1 MTSAVKDTLRFLR
14 QYATTPG
21 TTGAVAPSSRALA
34 ESICTAVDLANAQN
48 IVEFGPGTGAFTKV
62 ILEKTKPQAEF
73 FVIEHSQSFID
84 ILKPRHPDL
93 KIFHDTAENVRAICD
108 AENIDKID
116 CIISGLPF
124 AAFPDDLQ
132 RSLLDGIISVLKPG
146 GQFATF
152 GYWTGRYLKAGRRFR
167 ATLDEY
173 FPTINQ
179 LPTVWQNLPPAF
191 VYQCTTGSDDAPS
204 A

>member
-1 MTSAVKDTLRFLR
+1 MTSVLKDTFRFLR

-21 TTGAVAPSSRALA
+21 TVGAVAPSSRALA
-34 ESICTAVDLANAQN
+34 ERICTAVDLDNAQN
-48 IVEFGPGTGAFTKV
+48 VVEFGPGTGAFTKV
-62 ILEKTKPQAEF
+62 ILEKITPQTNFLA
-73 FVIEHSQSFID
+73 IEHSESFIE

-93 KIFHDTAENVRAICD
+93 KLFHDTAENVRAICD
-108 AENIDKID
+108 NEGIDQVD

-124 AAFPDDLQ
+124 AAFPESLQ
-132 RSLLDGIISVLKPG
+132 RSLLDGITSVLKPG

-152 GYWTGRYLKAGRRFR
+152 AYWTGRYLKAGRRFR

-173 FPTINQ
+173 FPSINQ

-191 VYQCTTGSDDAPS
+191 VYQCTTRNDGTFS